1 MIRFLRF
8 FQRHR
13 FGPKPLYF
21 FSLVV
26 LLYAVADGIIL
37 FFLPILTKEYLGS
50 MFLVGLVLA
59 SSSFWNIVAD
69 LFLGLRSKPIDY
81 RVLTK
86 VSFLLMLVLIGINL
100 VPIGHIFYVN
110 LGVLLLSMALWG
122 FYFESMLLGIYDFV
136 VVHTDKGEQAGS
148 FGVIGVFRS
157 LGYVIG
163 PVIAGLAILAS
174 DSTVLFSAALFSLI
188 GLTFFSLKCNHH
200 FYQLEAG
207 SPSKRLNLKTELM
220 IWEKIGRKIFPLLLM
235 TFSLGVYSGVVF
247 SITPILVETKLGF
260 SLMGGFIVAA
270 FSVPMI
276 LFTGLFGGMADKYG
290 KRPFILGGAVLII
303 LALSIFGA
311 MTNPWLAII
320 LALLAGTGMS
330 LIYPSL
336 EAQYSNYIEDH
347 LGEEEETLGEMGVA
361 INLGFIFGAAM
372 AGLLVHLTDQFWLAY
387 ILVSAMFII
396 TSLTY
401 FFLGKRPAF
410 GRDRI

>member
-26 LLYAVADGIIL
+26 LLYAVVDGIIL
-37 FFLPILTKEYLGS
+37 FFMPILAKEYLGS
-50 MFLVGLVLA
+50 MLLVGLVLA

-81 RVLTK
+81 RILTK
-86 VSFLLMLVLIGINL
+86 ASFLLMLALIGINL

-122 FYFESMLLGIYDFV
+122 FYFESMLLSTYDFV

-163 PVIAGLAILAS
+163 PIIAGLAILAS
-174 DSTVLFSAALFSLI
+174 DSTVLFSAALFSLL
-188 GLTFFSLKCNHH
+188 GLAFFSLKCNHD
-200 FYQLEAG
+200 FPQSEA
-207 SPSKRLNLKTELM
+207 SPPSKRLNLRTELK
-220 IWEKIGRKIFPLLLM
+220 IWEKIGRRLFPLLLI
-235 TFSLGVYSGVVF
+235 TFSLGVYTGVVF
-247 SITPILVETKLGF
+247 SMTPILVETKPGF
-260 SLMGGFIVAA
+260 PLMGGFIVAA
-270 FSVPMI
+270 FFMPMI
-276 LFTGLFGGMADKYG
+276 LFAGLFGSLADKYG

-311 MTNPWLAII
+311 ITDPWLAMAM
-320 LALLAGTGMS
+320 ALLAGTGMS
-330 LIYPSL
+330 LLYPSL
-336 EAQYSNYIEDH
+336 EAQHASYIEDH
-347 LGEEEETLGEMGVA
+347 LGEEEEVLGEMGVT

-372 AGLLVHLTDQFWLAY
+372 AGFLVYLTGQFWLAY
-387 ILVSAMFII
+387 VLVSVMFVI

-401 FFLGKRPAF
+401 FFLGKKPAF
-410 GRDRI
+410 QLED